1 MEAISIILT
10 IISIGSLILKFASK
24 ASGGSSGSG
33 REPEYMITANM
44 KMHPQDIANSGI
56 ETGELVTLTPASET
70 HKVDLFATGTSW
82 TPVLLGSIVDAEL
95 FYKLQQRKASAK
107 IYAINGNLVTV
118 ELKYR

>member
-10 IISIGSLILKFASK
+10 IISIGSLIVKFASK
-24 ASGGSSGSG
+24 VSGSSGSIG
-33 REPEYMITANM
+33 EPDYMITANM

-56 ETGELVTLTPASET
+56 EAGETVTLKAAHET
-70 HKVDLFATGTSW
+70 HKIDLFATGTSW

-95 FYKLQQRKASAK
+95 SYKLEQTRASAK
-107 IYAINGNLVTV
+107 IYAINGDLVTV